1 MNINFYPFF
10 RFATKPFVK
19 WLWIDQ
25 VDGLKNIP
33 TKGPLII
40 VANHQ
45 SYFDFICLS
54 TICPRQ
60 IHYFAAE
67 VFYKKWWWRLIVQ
80 STQQIKIERYG
91 PNKKESGKE
100 AIRQAVHYLQEG
112 KVCGLFPEGTRS
124 RTGKMQKAFT
134 GAAKLSL
141 LSKAPII
148 PIGIIGTY
156 EIMSPH
162 ENFPHLHKSKIKIGK
177 PMRFPQFENQK
188 NDPLVLRKITNQVM
202 QKIAELSEQEYLF
215 NESQ

>member
-1 MNINFYPFF
+1 MNINCYPLF
-10 RFATKPFVK
+10 RFITKPFVEY
-19 WLWIDQ
+19 LWIGQ
-25 VDGLKNIP
+25 VDGLENIP
-33 TKGPLII
+33 KKGPVII

-54 TICPRQ
+54 AVCPRQ

-80 STQQIKIERYG
+80 STQQIRIERYG
-91 PNKKESGKE
+91 PNRKESAKE

-141 LSKAPII
+141 LSGSPII
-148 PIGIIGTY
+148 PVGIIGTY

-162 ENFPHLHKSKIKIGK
+162 ENFPHLSKSKINIGK
-177 PMRFPQFENQK
+177 PMHFHQFKNQK
-188 NDPLVLRKITNQVM
+188 DDPRTLRKITNQVM
-202 QKIAELSEQEYLF
+202 LKIAELSEQEYLF
-215 NESQ
+215 N